1 MQMGLL
7 SEKDRY
13 GAVAVTIHW
22 VTALAILLLLTSGL
36 VAANMAG
43 DVPVNL
49 IRIHVALGV
58 SVFVLTLLRIGWWF
72 VVDTRPAEIGGM
84 PRWQSLAARAVH
96 VLLYVIVLAMGV
108 SGIGLL
114 VLSNALPALAGG
126 APLPDFSTFTPF
138 VVHGLAARLLIGLL
152 VLHIGAALFHH
163 FVRRDGLL
171 ARMGLGRRRASA
183 TRAAM

>member
-1 MQMGLL
+1 MGLL

-49 IRIHVALGV
+49 IRIHVALGL
-58 SVFVLTLLRIGWWF
+58 SVFVLTLLRIVWWF
-72 VVDTRPAEIGGM
+72 VFDTRPAEIGGM

-126 APLPDFSTFTPF
+126 APLPDFSTFAPF

-171 ARMGLGRRRASA
+171 ARMGIGRRASA

>member
-1 MQMGLL
+1 MGLL

-58 SVFVLTLLRIGWWF
+58 SVFVLTLLRIVWWF

-96 VLLYVIVLAMGV
+96 VLLYVSVLAMGV

-126 APLPDFSTFTPF
+126 APLPDFSTFAPF

-171 ARMGLGRRRASA
+171 ARMGIGRRASA